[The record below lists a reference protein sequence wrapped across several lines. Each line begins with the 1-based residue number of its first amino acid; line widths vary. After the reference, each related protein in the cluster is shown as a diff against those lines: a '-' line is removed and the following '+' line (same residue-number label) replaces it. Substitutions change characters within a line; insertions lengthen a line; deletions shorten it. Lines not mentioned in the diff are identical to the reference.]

1 MDYKLKEVYAVL
13 EIKNYSFSFMVGI
26 YTESQIKVLY
36 KRHLEYH
43 FCDNGIIIDEKN
55 VAKELVNL
63 IKDANRQLGIVIER
77 VAISIPA
84 NNMTIKTSTKMLNL
98 THDRLITKND
108 IDSLIT
114 LAKEVP
120 LLDDETAFFI
130 RPYRY
135 ILNEQK
141 ALSAPPIGQAAHKVR
156 IKAIVYVTKKQIVQ
170 SIFATL
176 KYAKIEVM
184 GILPEGF
191 SLAWNIASPVDLQNG
206 ITIINWDYDNI
217 IAYVFVRETL
227 CEQII
232 TPGGIKKIITWLRNV
247 LSCDNKQALKY
258 LYKIINLNNNSK
270 NNLIIYSK
278 YDQQQ
283 QTQLNFTHYDLK
295 RIVNH
300 VLTEE
305 METLSE
311 KLANS
316 LGHYNYPVVV
326 VGEILRISGFKENL
340 LALNKD
346 KNVTFYIA
354 STLGAKETW
363 CIGLLG
369 NIYYQHLANKVS
381 ATNIQSVDHRYIR
394 YLNNNGDKKGPR
406 NDKYGEHHQPGGNAN
421 PAQGDMPLSNQ
432 HLNGS
437 QQYQQKYYQNIK

>member
-1 MDYKLKEVYAVL
+1 MEYKLKEVYAVL
-13 EIKNYSFSFMVGI
+13 EIKNYSFSFMVGV
-26 YTESQIKVLY
+26 YSESQIKVLY

-43 FCDNGIIIDEKN
+43 FCDNGVIIDKKN

-77 VAISIPA
+77 VAISISS
-84 NNMTIKTSTKMLNL
+84 NNMTIKTSTKILNL

-141 ALSAPPIGQAAHKVR
+141 ALSAPPIGQAAHKVS
-156 IKAIVYVTKKQIVQ
+156 IKAIVYVTKKQVIQ

-217 IAYVFVRETL
+217 TAYVFVRETL

-232 TPGGIKKIITWLRNV
+232 ISGGIKKIITRLRNV
-247 LSCDNKQALKY
+247 LRCDNKQALKY

-270 NNLIIYSK
+270 DNLIIYSK
-278 YDQQQ
+278 YDHQQ

-300 VLTEE
+300 VLTTEE

-311 KLANS
+311 KLSNS
-316 LGHYNYPVVV
+316 LGRYDYPVVV

-346 KNVTFYIA
+346 KNISVYIA

-363 CIGLLG
+363 CTGLLG

-394 YLNNNGDKKGPR
+394 YLNNNVDKKDQRIDHYYDGQ
-406 NDKYGEHHQPGGNAN
+406 QPGMGAN
-421 PAQGDMPLSNQ
+421 PASGAMRR
-432 HLNGS
+432 
-437 QQYQQKYYQNIK
+437 

>member
-13 EIKNYSFSFMVGI
+13 EIKNYSFSFMVGV

-55 VAKELVNL
+55 VSKELFNL

-77 VAISIPA
+77 AAISIPA
-84 NNMTIKTSTKMLNL
+84 NNITIKTSTKMLNL
-98 THDRLITKND
+98 IHDRLITKND

-120 LLDDETAFFI
+120 LLYDETAFFI
-130 RPYRY
+130 RPFRY
-135 ILNEQK
+135 IINEQK
-141 ALSAPPIGQAAHKVR
+141 ALSAPPIRRAAHKLS
-156 IKAIVYVTKKQIVQ
+156 IKAIVYITKKQIIQ

-184 GILPEGF
+184 GIIPEGF

-232 TPGGIKKIITWLRNV
+232 IPGGIKKIIMQLRNF
-247 LSCDNKQALKY
+247 LICDNKQALKY

-270 NNLIIYSK
+270 DNLIIYSK
-278 YDQQQ
+278 YDQRQ
-283 QTQLNFTHYDLK
+283 QTQLNFSHYDLK
-295 RIVNH
+295 QIVNH

-305 METLSE
+305 LKTLSE

-316 LGHYNYPVVV
+316 LGHYKYPVVV

-340 LALNKD
+340 LALNKN
-346 KNVTFYIA
+346 KNVTVYIA

-363 CIGLLG
+363 CTGLLG

-394 YLNNNGDKKGPR
+394 YLNNNCDKKR
-406 NDKYGEHHQPGGNAN
+406 SLNNKHDEHHQPGR
-421 PAQGDMPLSNQ
+421 QWQ
-432 HLNGS
+432 HGTRG
-437 QQYQQKYYQNIK
+437 YATK

>member
-1 MDYKLKEVYAVL
+1 MEYKLKEVYAVL
-13 EIKNYSFSFMVGI
+13 EIKNYSFSFMVGV
-26 YTESQIKVLY
+26 YSESQIKVLY

-43 FCDNGIIIDEKN
+43 FCDNGVIIDEKN

-84 NNMTIKTSTKMLNL
+84 NNMTIKTLAKMLNL

-141 ALSAPPIGQAAHKVR
+141 ALSAPPIGKAAHKVS
-156 IKAIVYVTKKQIVQ
+156 IKAIVYVTKKQVIQ
-170 SIFATL
+170 SIFATF
-176 KYAKIEVM
+176 KYAKIKVM

-206 ITIINWDYDNI
+206 IIIINWNYDNI
-217 IAYVFVRETL
+217 TSYVFVRETL

-232 TPGGIKKIITWLRNV
+232 ISGGIKKIIMRLCNV
-247 LSCDNKQALKY
+247 LSFDNKQAIKY

-270 NNLIIYSK
+270 DNLIIYSK
-278 YDQQQ
+278 YDHQQ

-295 RIVNH
+295 RIINS
-300 VLTEE
+300 VLKEE
-305 METLSE
+305 MEILSE
-311 KLANS
+311 KLANI
-316 LGHYNYPVVV
+316 LGHYDYPVVV

-340 LALNKD
+340 LALNKN
-346 KNVTFYIA
+346 KNISVYIA

-363 CIGLLG
+363 CTGLLG

-381 ATNIQSVDHRYIR
+381 ATNIQSVDHCYIS
-394 YLNNNGDKKGPR
+394 YLNNNVDKK
-406 NDKYGEHHQPGGNAN
+406 
-421 PAQGDMPLSNQ
+421 NQ
-432 HLNGS
+432 RINHYHYYDGQQTTMNGR
-437 QQYQQKYYQNIK
+437 

>member
-13 EIKNYSFSFMVGI
+13 EIKNYSFNFMVGV
-26 YTESQIKVLY
+26 YSESQIKVLY
-36 KRHLEYH
+36 KRHFEHH
-43 FCDNGIIIDEKN
+43 FCDNGVIFDEKY
-55 VAKELVNL
+55 VAKELTSL
-63 IKDANRQLGIVIER
+63 IKDANRQLGIIIER

-84 NNMTIKTSTKMLNL
+84 NNMTIKTSTKILNL

-141 ALSAPPIGQAAHKVR
+141 ALSAPPIGQAAHKVS
-156 IKAIVYVTKKQIVQ
+156 IKAIVYVTKKQIIQ

-176 KYAKIEVM
+176 KYAKIEIM

-191 SLAWNIASPVDLQNG
+191 SLAWNLASPVDLQNG
-206 ITIINWDYDNI
+206 ITIIDWDYDNI
-217 IAYVFVRETL
+217 KVYIFVRETL
-227 CEQII
+227 CDQVII
-232 TPGGIKKIITWLRNV
+232 PGGVKKIISRLRHLLN
-247 LSCDNKQALKY
+247 CDNKQALKY

-270 NNLIIYSK
+270 DNLIIYSK
-278 YDQQQ
+278 YDHQNQK
-283 QTQLNFTHYDLK
+283 QLNFTHYELR

-300 VLTEE
+300 VLSEE
-305 METLSE
+305 METLQE

-316 LGHYNYPVVV
+316 LGRYNYPMVI
-326 VGEILRISGFKENL
+326 VGEILRISGFKEIL
-340 LALNKD
+340 LALNK
-346 KNVTFYIA
+346 NRNISVYT
-354 STLGAKETW
+354 SPTLGAKEPW

-381 ATNIQSVDHRYIR
+381 ATNVQSVDHRYIR
-394 YLNNNGDKKGPR
+394 YLNNSLDKKGRMLPP
-406 NDKYGEHHQPGGNAN
+406 NSETWVPAPSDTSQGAGNFN
-421 PAQGDMPLSNQ
+421 NQ

-437 QQYQQKYYQNIK
+437 QQYHQKYYQNIK